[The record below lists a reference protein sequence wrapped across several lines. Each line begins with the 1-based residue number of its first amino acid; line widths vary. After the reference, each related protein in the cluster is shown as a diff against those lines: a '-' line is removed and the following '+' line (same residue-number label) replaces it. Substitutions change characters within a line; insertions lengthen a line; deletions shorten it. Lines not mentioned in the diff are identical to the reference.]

1 MDGAWRPSGV
11 VTLLTDFGHADPYVG
26 IVKGVLYRD
35 APALR
40 AVVDLAHELE
50 PEDVTAAAFVLRHAW
65 SWFPVGSVHVAVV
78 DPEVG
83 SERAILVARAGGHAF
98 LAPDNGLLAPLLR
111 ALQGADVR
119 RLDVEGL
126 GLAGG
131 SRTFHGRDRFAPAA
145 ALLASGRAPETL
157 GPALAGWR
165 GLALPEPRPDGA
177 GALRAEVLWVDRFG
191 NLVTNAPGDPAALPL
206 RAEVAGRVVP
216 FVATYAAAEPGAL
229 VALVDSFGLCE
240 VAVRGGSAARTLGLG
255 RGASVRIVG
264 AARG

>member
-26 IVKGVLYRD
+26 ILKGVLYRD

-40 AVVDLAHELE
+40 AVVDVAHELE
-50 PEDVTAAAFVLRHAW
+50 PQDVTAAAFVLRHSW
-65 SWFPVGSVHVAVV
+65 SWFPAGSVHVAVV

-98 LAPDNGLLAPLLR
+98 LAPDNGLLAPVL
-111 ALQGADVR
+111 AGLQGADVR

-145 ALLASGRAPETL
+145 ALLAAGRAPETL
-157 GPALAGWR
+157 GAPFAGWR
-165 GLALPEPRPDGA
+165 RLALPEPRPDG
-177 GALRAEVLWVDRFG
+177 GALLAEVLWVDRFG
-191 NLVTNAPGDPAALPL
+191 NLVTNAPGDPAALPA
-206 RAEVAGRVVP
+206 RAEIGGRSVP
-216 FVATYAAAEPGAL
+216 FVGTYAAAEPGAL
-229 VALVDSFGLCE
+229 VALVSSFGLCE
-240 VAVRGGSAARTLGLG
+240 IAVRGGNAARTLGLG
-255 RGASVRIVG
+255 RGAAVRILG
-264 AARG
+264 R